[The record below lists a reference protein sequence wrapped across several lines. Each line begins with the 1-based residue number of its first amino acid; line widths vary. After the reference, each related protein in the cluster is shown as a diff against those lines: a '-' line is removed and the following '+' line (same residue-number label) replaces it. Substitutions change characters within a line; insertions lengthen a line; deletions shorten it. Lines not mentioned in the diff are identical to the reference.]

1 MEIKNRYF
9 SLLFQEKMYICI
21 MKKEYERYSHAK
33 VHIRYH
39 MIFSTKYRRNIFEG
53 IEQDVIDVFHNI
65 ASRCSFKIIKI
76 GIDKNHVHLLVKS
89 CPSLSILQ
97 IVRRLKQL
105 STNELWEKQSEHLQK
120 YYWKKK
126 ILWSKGYFC
135 STVGEASEETIEK
148 YIENKG

>member
-1 MEIKNRYF
+1 
-9 SLLFQEKMYICI
+9 

-39 MIFSTKYRRNIFEG
+39 IILSTKYRKDILVG
-53 IEQDVIDVFHNI
+53 IEYDVEKAFMDLSN
-65 ASRCSFKIIKI
+65 RCNFKIIKI
-76 GIDKNHVHLLVKS
+76 GIDKDHVHLLIKS

-105 STNELWEKQSEHLQK
+105 STKELWKTKENHLKK
-120 YYWKKK
+120 YYCKKK

-135 STVGEASEETIEK
+135 STVGEASEKTIEE
-148 YIENKG
+148 YIKNQG

>member
-1 MEIKNRYF
+1 
-9 SLLFQEKMYICI
+9 

-39 MIFSTKYRRNIFEG
+39 IILSTKYRKDILVG
-53 IEQDVIDVFHNI
+53 IEYDVEKAFMDLSN
-65 ASRCSFKIIKI
+65 RCNFKILKI
-76 GIDKNHVHLLVKS
+76 WIDKDHVHLLIKS

-105 STNELWEKQSEHLQK
+105 STKELWKTKENHLKK
-120 YYWKKK
+120 YYYKKK

-135 STVGEASEETIEK
+135 STVGESSEKTIEE
-148 YIENKG
+148 YIKNQG

>member
-1 MEIKNRYF
+1 MSR
-9 SLLFQEKMYICI
+9 SSICPHLGHTNTL
-21 MKKEYERYSHAK
+21 S
-33 VHIRYH
+33 
-39 MIFSTKYRRNIFEG
+39 
-53 IEQDVIDVFHNI
+53 
-65 ASRCSFKIIKI
+65 CSFISTFSPQQL
-76 GIDKNHVHLLVKS
+76 HS
-89 CPSLSILQ
+89 